1 MAKVKDKKVEE
12 IVDTTEQRKKQIE
25 EAVKKVKLTKI
36 FNVDRKI
43 HFHAGDCKISLNKCT
58 VSSYNWFYNR
68 RFNRSIKRYITNTR
82 L

>member
-1 MAKVKDKKVEE
+1 MAKVKDKKIET
-12 IVDTTEQRKKQIE
+12 VDTTEQRKKQIE

-36 FNVDRKI
+36 FNEKAERYTFSKV
-43 HFHAGDCKISLNKCT
+43 GDLLNLPNLISVQL
-58 VSSYNWFYNR
+58 VYYR